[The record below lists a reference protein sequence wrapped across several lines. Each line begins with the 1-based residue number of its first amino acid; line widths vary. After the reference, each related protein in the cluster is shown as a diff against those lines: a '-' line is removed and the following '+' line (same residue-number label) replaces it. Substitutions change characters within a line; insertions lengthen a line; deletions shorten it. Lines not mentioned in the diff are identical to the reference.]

1 MMRRGILALPLL
13 QSPRMIIRPTPNQ
26 ALIANLGL
34 MRQLFCCAEM
44 SDLLFLMDCFET
56 KYQNLQPLHF
66 WTQTKSE
73 ANYFNS
79 GSSANSIIEVG
90 LLVIKDSSLDK
101 SLFRPLNDQLTIAQ
115 KNVFPQKL
123 SGSPYLIS
131 INQGRKS
138 AIRKTTHKMSQSL
151 LFDTEPELS
160 NDMLEESHIK
170 ELSQTKFETKVT
182 GLPSGRS
189 PISLD
194 QTKTKLSG
202 RTMSRNFEFTSKTTT
217 LSWVKAAT
225 GLISDQGRY
234 SSVYDQFRNPLGFSW
249 NKTTSG
255 LPLRQRDQF
264 QRGKSLDSL
273 PSWDSEL
280 ASKRR
285 NPPTLPTKANSREE
299 QMLVSRAQRQR
310 EHYQSTVPLPG
321 ACAVAAYN
329 SKSRKPAHG
338 YCEYLF
344 SELKISK
351 STDLDRRTDSYYSVI
366 N

>member
-1 MMRRGILALPLL
+1 MRRGILALPLVQTVRIKVRVISYL
-13 QSPRMIIRPTPNQ
+13 ERI
-26 ALIANLGL
+26 LIFGV
-34 MRQLFCCAEM
+34 MGQLAYYAEIL
-44 SDLLFLMDCFET
+44 DLLFLMDCCEI
-56 KYQNLQPLHF
+56 KYLNLLLPHL

-73 ANYFNS
+73 VNCSNL
-79 GSSANSIIEVG
+79 GSSASSTIKVGSIVM
-90 LLVIKDSSLDK
+90 KDSSLDK
-101 SLFRPLNDQLTIAQ
+101 SLFKPLNDQPPIVSGQ
-115 KNVFPQKL
+115 FYPQR
-123 SGSPYLIS
+123 SSASPYLIT

-138 AIRKTTHKMSQSL
+138 ATRKITHKMSQSL

-160 NDMLEESHIK
+160 NDVLDESHIK
-170 ELSQTKFETKVT
+170 EMSQTKFETKVT
-182 GLPSGRS
+182 GFPSGRS

-217 LSWVKAAT
+217 FSWVKAAT
-225 GLISDQGRY
+225 GAISDQNRNP
-234 SSVYDQFRNPLGFSW
+234 SVYDQTRNPLRFSW
-249 NKTTSG
+249 DKTLSG
-255 LPLRQRDQF
+255 LPHRQRDQF
-264 QRGKSLDSL
+264 ERGKSLDSL

-280 ASKRR
+280 APKRR
-285 NPPTLPTKANSREE
+285 NPPALASKANSRDE
-299 QMLVSRAQRQR
+299 QILVSRAQRQR
-310 EHYQSTVPLPG
+310 DHYQNTVPLPG

-338 YCEYLF
+338 YCEYLL